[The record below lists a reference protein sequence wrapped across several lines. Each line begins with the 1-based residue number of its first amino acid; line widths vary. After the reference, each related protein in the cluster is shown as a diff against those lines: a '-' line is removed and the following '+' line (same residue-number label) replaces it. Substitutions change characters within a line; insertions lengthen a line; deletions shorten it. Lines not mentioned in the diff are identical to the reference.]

1 MHEYMKKLEFLE
13 LIHTARSE
21 LVSVLSE
28 IPRDKMEL
36 KDDGMEWTVKDVI
49 AHIGWY
55 ENEMVNLLR
64 QKSLEGSEWWNL
76 SLQERNDAIQA
87 MNRGRDLQSVMDSE
101 ADAYQ
106 NLLNFLEDL
115 NEADLNDPAAFA
127 SMPVEWQ
134 PWSVIASNTH
144 EHYQD
149 HVEQLKKHL
158 K

>member
-1 MHEYMKKLEFLE
+1 MQEYMKKMVFLE
-13 LIHTARSE
+13 LIHTARYE
-21 LVSVLSE
+21 LDSMLSE
-28 IPRDKMEL
+28 IPRDKMEW
-36 KDDGMEWTVKDVI
+36 KDEDMVWTVKDVI

-76 SLQERNDAIQA
+76 SLQERNEAIQT
-87 MNRGRDLQSVMDSE
+87 MNRGRDLQSVLDSE
-101 ADAYQ
+101 ADTYQ
-106 NLLNFLEDL
+106 TLLNFLEDL

-127 SMPVEWQ
+127 GMPVEWQ

-149 HVEQLKKHL
+149 HVEQLKRL
-158 K
+158 L